1 MNELDNQTLFGL
13 CQPRPNS
20 KFIESI
26 NLVEI
31 EFVSLL
37 LSVDLRRHNDL
48 RIFFLDLPAKRL
60 FEFEQP
66 VLQALDDLFARYDIF
81 DHLIVFKNILAVSTP
96 RNLKPDALLDES
108 LVDFF
113 ESL

>member
-1 MNELDNQTLFGL
+1 MYELNYQTLFSL
-13 CQPRPNS
+13 CQPWPNS

-48 RIFFLDLPAKRL
+48 RIFFFDLPAKRF
-60 FEFEQP
+60 FEFKQP
-66 VLQALDDLFARYDIF
+66 VLQALDDLFARYDIL

-96 RNLKPDALLDES
+96 
-108 LVDFF
+108 
-113 ESL
+113 